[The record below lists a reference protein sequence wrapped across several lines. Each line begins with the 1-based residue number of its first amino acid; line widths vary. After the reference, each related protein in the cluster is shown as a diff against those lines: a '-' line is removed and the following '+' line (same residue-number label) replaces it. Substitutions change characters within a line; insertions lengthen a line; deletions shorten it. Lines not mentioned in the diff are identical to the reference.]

1 MFKVF
6 IYLYIFLESVLC
18 KTWFWLFARSGEA
31 GAALMVVMGGGVGWE
46 TSQANSCLGASFQRM
61 RQQPGLG
68 LNFRCSQVKF
78 THAVRSA
85 NGSETALC
93 FQPTSPVF
101 PYVGA
106 SQPPWGEDFLPFRQP
121 PISIYKSQN
130 WWKGCSM
137 DSGWFLPPSL
147 PPTKIWFHRADTS
160 ISLSH
165 LALAGAF
172 PQARCHPGLRTQGTD
187 FPQSHPPPGPFAV
200 TLSNDMSSQMLLMSH
215 PREGPTPGEPK

>member
-31 GAALMVVMGGGVGWE
+31 GAALMVAMRGSWE
-46 TSQANSCLGASFQRM
+46 TSQAKSCLGASFQRL
-61 RQQPGLG
+61 RQQPGLS
-68 LNFRCSQVKF
+68 LNFRCSQVNF

-93 FQPTSPVF
+93 FQPTSPVL

-137 DSGWFLPPSL
+137 DSGWFLIP
-147 PPTKIWFHRADTS
+147 
-160 ISLSH
+160 
-165 LALAGAF
+165 F
-172 PQARCHPGLRTQGTD
+172 PDLHQNLV
-187 FPQSHPPPGPFAV
+187 S
-200 TLSNDMSSQMLLMSH
+200 
-215 PREGPTPGEPK
+215 